1 MGVIFC
7 VTCGTRNE
15 QSSFAC
21 SRCGRFF
28 LPTDFVDLSNWE
40 EVKIKVAKPA
50 KVQEQVDLT
59 LWQQAKRRP
68 FVSLTGASVIF
79 FFLGFFCWFF
89 FYPGSMPR
97 CLEYRDYE
105 CTFITLERPIKY
117 VDLKVKET
125 PNLNSKSMDRI
136 KAEALDLLRLMAISR
151 NSQNI
156 VTIYSVLNNSAKN
169 DNWVKNCFDIES
181 CKTIDATSDI
191 DFEGATGPL
200 GLTFD
205 GALQTAEFV
214 SPTSTRPIW
223 NFRSEIGKQSN
234 EIPDRGFLV
243 TEVHLVSNDLTALKI
258 LHPVANQFREE
269 LQQAGI
275 DLRVLVTLESYSR
288 NSKKNVARIVLKRFQ
303 DSLRPFDRT
312 IRLELGT
319 QTDQDIWSVKFGISR
334 DQILAVVS
342 AKVIPGGS
350 VILFA
355 DCTFNPLEENEYLT
369 GDEISVSVVCLGS
382 NRYRELIREFQNG
395 KVVDRLSV
403 IGGFR
408 ESKIVARLNLD
419 LPRALRPIF
428 ILRL

>member
-40 EVKIKVAKPA
+40 EVKVKVAKPA
-50 KVQEQVDLT
+50 KVEEQVDLT

-68 FVSLTGASVIF
+68 FVSLTSASVIF
-79 FFLGFFCWFF
+79 FFLGFFYWFF

-125 PNLNSKSMDRI
+125 PNLNSKSMVRI

-169 DNWVKNCFDIES
+169 DNWIKNCFDIES
-181 CKTIDATSDI
+181 CTAIGATSDI
-191 DFEGATGPL
+191 DFEGATGSL

-223 NFRSEIGKQSN
+223 NFRNVLSKKSN
-234 EIPDRGFLV
+234 AIPDRGFLV
-243 TEVHLVSNDLTALKI
+243 TEVHLVSNDQEALKI
-258 LHPVANQFREE
+258 LHEVAKQFRAE
-269 LQQAGI
+269 LRQVGI

-303 DSLRPFDRT
+303 DPLRPFDKT

-319 QTDQDIWSVKFGISR
+319 QTDQDIWSVNLGISR

-342 AKVIPGGS
+342 ARVLPGGS
-350 VILFA
+350 AILFA
-355 DCTFNPLEENEYLT
+355 DCTFNPLEENEELL
-369 GDEISVSVVCLGS
+369 GDGTSVNVVCVGS
-382 NRYRELIREFQNG
+382 NRYRELIKKFHSG
-395 KVVDRLSV
+395 KVVNQIFT
-403 IGGFR
+403 IGGVR

>member
-40 EVKIKVAKPA
+40 EVKVKVVKPL
-50 KVQEQVDLT
+50 KVEEQVDLT

-79 FFLGFFCWFF
+79 FFLGFIYWFF
-89 FYPGSMPR
+89 FYPGGMPR

-151 NSQNI
+151 NSQNV
-156 VTIYSVLNNSAKN
+156 VTIYSVLNNSARN
-169 DNWVKNCFDIES
+169 NNWTTNCFDIES
-181 CKTIDATSDI
+181 CKTIGATSDI

-214 SPTSTRPIW
+214 SPTSARPIW
-223 NFRSEIGKQSN
+223 NFRSVLSKKSN
-234 EIPDRGFLV
+234 EMHDQGFLV
-243 TEVHLVSNDLTALKI
+243 TEVHLVSNDREALKI
-258 LHPVANQFREE
+258 LHQVAEQFRAE
-269 LQQAGI
+269 LRQSGI

-288 NSKKNVARIVLKRFQ
+288 ISKKNVARIVLKRFQ
-303 DSLRPFDRT
+303 DPLRPFDKT

-319 QTDQDIWSVKFGISR
+319 QTDQDIWSVNLGISR

-342 AKVIPGGS
+342 ARVLPGGRA
-350 VILFA
+350 ILFA

-369 GDEISVSVVCLGS
+369 GDEISVNVVCVGS
-382 NRYRELIREFQNG
+382 NRYRELIKKFQNG
-395 KVVDRLSV
+395 KVVDQIFV
-403 IGGFR
+403 IGGVR

-419 LPRALRPIF
+419 LPRALQPIF

>member
-1 MGVIFC
+1 MSIIFC
-7 VTCGTRNE
+7 EHCGAEN
-15 QSSFAC
+15 SSPIEICKECDKLSLMTEIA
-21 SRCGRFF
+21 SRY
-28 LPTDFVDLSNWE
+28 SWE
-40 EVKIKVAKPA
+40 EVKVKVVKKTEVEERERLSFLQ
-50 KVQEQVDLT
+50 KVKSHPVTSSIYASGL
-59 LWQQAKRRP
+59 AM
-68 FVSLTGASVIF
+68 SLGALIWLIF
-79 FFLGFFCWFF
+79 YLGG
-89 FYPGSMPR
+89 PPK
-97 CLEYRDYE
+97 CLEYRE
-105 CTFITLERPIKY
+105 LGCSFVTLERPTI
-117 VDLKVKET
+117 DST
-125 PNLNSKSMDRI
+125 PESEIISDA
-136 KAEALDLLRLMAISR
+136 KAKLDKRVGAEIRDLLRLMAISR

-214 SPTSTRPIW
+214 SPTSARPIW
-223 NFRSEIGKQSN
+223 YFRSVLNKKSN
-234 EIPDRGFLV
+234 AIPDRGFLV
-243 TEVHLVSNDLTALKI
+243 TEVHLVSNDSKALKI
-258 LHPVANQFREE
+258 LHPVAIKFREE
-269 LQQAGI
+269 LRKAGI
-275 DLRVLVTLESYSR
+275 DLRVLVTLESFSR

-303 DSLRPFDRT
+303 DPLRPFDKT
-312 IRLELGT
+312 IRLEFGT
-319 QTDQDIWSVKFGISR
+319 QTEQDIWSVNLGISR
-334 DQILAVVS
+334 DQILTVVS

-350 VILFA
+350 AILFA
-355 DCTFNPLEENEYLT
+355 DCTFNPFEENTYLT
-369 GDEISVSVVCLGS
+369 GDAISVSVVCVGS
-382 NRYRELIREFQNG
+382 NRYRELIRKFQNG

>member
-7 VTCGTRNE
+7 VTCGIRNE
-15 QSSFAC
+15 QSLAAC
-21 SRCGRFF
+21 TKCGRFF

-40 EVKIKVAKPA
+40 EVKVKVAKPA

-59 LWQQAKRRP
+59 LWQQAKSRP
-68 FVSLTGASVIF
+68 FVSLTGASVVS
-79 FFLGFFCWFF
+79 FFLGFLIWAF
-89 FYPGSMPR
+89 FYSGGMPR

-105 CTFITLERPIKY
+105 CTFITLERPIKN
-117 VDLKVKET
+117 VDLKVKES
-125 PNLNSKSMDRI
+125 PNSNSKSMDRV

-156 VTIYSVLNNSAKN
+156 VTMYSVLNNSAKN
-169 DNWVKNCFDIES
+169 DNWVSNCFDIES
-181 CKTIDATSDI
+181 CKTIGATSDI
-191 DFEGATGPL
+191 DFEGATGSL

-214 SPTSTRPIW
+214 SPTSARPIW
-223 NFRSEIGKQSN
+223 NFRSEIGKKSN
-234 EIPDRGFLV
+234 AIPDRGFLV

-269 LQQAGI
+269 LQRAGI
-275 DLRVLVTLESYSR
+275 KIRVLVTLESYSR

-303 DSLRPFDRT
+303 DPLRPFDKT

-319 QTDQDIWSVKFGISR
+319 QTDQDIWVVNLGISR
-334 DQILAVVS
+334 DQILTVVS

-350 VILFA
+350 AILFA
-355 DCTFNPLEENEYLT
+355 DCTFNPFEENEYLT
-369 GDEISVSVVCLGS
+369 GDEISVSVVCVGS
-382 NRYRELIREFQNG
+382 NRYRELIKKFQNG
-395 KVVDRLSV
+395 KVVDQIFV

>member
-1 MGVIFC
+1 MAVIFC

-21 SRCGRFF
+21 TKCGRFF
-28 LPTDFVDLSNWE
+28 LPTDFVELSNWE
-40 EVKIKVAKPA
+40 EVKVKVAKPA
-50 KVQEQVDLT
+50 KVQEQADLT

-79 FFLGFFCWFF
+79 FFLGFIFWFF
-89 FYPGSMPR
+89 FYPGGMPR

-105 CTFITLERPIKY
+105 CTFITLERSIKN
-117 VDLKVKET
+117 VDLKVIESS
-125 PNLNSKSMDRI
+125 NLNSKSMDRV

-156 VTIYSVLNNSAKN
+156 VTMYSVLNNSAKN
-169 DNWVKNCFDIES
+169 DNWVSNCFDIES
-181 CKTIDATSDI
+181 CKTIGATSDI
-191 DFEGATGPL
+191 DFEGATGSL

-214 SPTSTRPIW
+214 SPTSARPIW
-223 NFRSEIGKQSN
+223 NFRSVLSKKSN
-234 EIPDRGFLV
+234 TIPDRGFLV

-269 LQQAGI
+269 LRQAGI

-303 DSLRPFDRT
+303 DPLRPFDKT

-319 QTDQDIWSVKFGISR
+319 QTDQDIWSVNLGISR

-342 AKVIPGGS
+342 AKVIPSGS
-350 VILFA
+350 SILFA
-355 DCTFNPLEENEYLT
+355 DCTFNPFEENEYLT
-369 GDEISVSVVCLGS
+369 VDEISVSVVCVGS
-382 NRYRELIREFQNG
+382 NRYREMIREFQNG
-395 KVVDRLSV
+395 KVVDKLSV

>member
-1 MGVIFC
+1 MAVIFC

-21 SRCGRFF
+21 TKCGRFF

-40 EVKIKVAKPA
+40 EVKVKVAKPA
-50 KVQEQVDLT
+50 KVQGQVDLT
-59 LWQQAKRRP
+59 LWQQAKSRP
-68 FVSLTGASVIF
+68 FVSLTGASVVS
-79 FFLGFFCWFF
+79 FFLGFLIWAF
-89 FYPGSMPR
+89 FYSGGMPR

-105 CTFITLERPIKY
+105 CTFITLERPIKN

-125 PNLNSKSMDRI
+125 PNLNSKSMDRV
-136 KAEALDLLRLMAISR
+136 KAEALDLLRLIAISR

-156 VTIYSVLNNSAKN
+156 VTMYSVLNNSAKN
-169 DNWVKNCFDIES
+169 DNWVNNCFDIES
-181 CKTIDATSDI
+181 CKTIGATSDI
-191 DFEGATGPL
+191 DFEGATGSL

-214 SPTSTRPIW
+214 SPTSARPIW
-223 NFRSEIGKQSN
+223 NFRSVLSKKSN
-234 EIPDRGFLV
+234 TIPDRGFLV
-243 TEVHLVSNDLTALKI
+243 TEFQLVSNDLEALKI
-258 LHPVANQFREE
+258 LHQVANQFREE
-269 LQQAGI
+269 LRQAGI

-303 DSLRPFDRT
+303 DPLRPFDKT

-319 QTDQDIWSVKFGISR
+319 QTDQDIWSVNLGISR

-350 VILFA
+350 SILFA

-369 GDEISVSVVCLGS
+369 GDEISVSVVCVGS

-395 KVVDRLSV
+395 KIVDRVFV

-408 ESKIVARLNLD
+408 ESKIVAQLD
-419 LPRALRPIF
+419 RDIPDDFRPIF